1 VTKAAQ
7 RTLANLPAVP
17 TAIVDAAHRALD
29 GCGVAAAV
37 NNASASPEAV
47 KAQVGAVAA
56 SLKAKTHE
64 VTREALH
71 ELTDVVDELRA
82 ATPSLRLLKGKKN
95 NILRAPEERIQAE
108 GHADVARAAMDAV
121 LPASVALLALGAAGA
136 APWPA
141 AAWALAEVCS
151 RSYAF
156 VVEDVGG
163 KETVPPPSG
172 NTRLLW
178 RRCLENCDDVVSYVE
193 GWFYGAQFDS
203 LTKGD
208 IEAWLSGNVFGA
220 AASDHRQRRQ
230 LSWMVRGPEQE
241 MNLSVMRSPRRRRRG
256 RRRVYASRERA
267 RYQSTQVERLE
278 ERADHVFPEGESTH
292 EYMCAQQASAPAKHH
307 PLLVYAIVDAAKNAQ
322 FLALK
327 KRGFKRY
334 STGSSTYWRREAQEP
349 VDGATPLIFAHGI
362 GIGFL
367 PYHNLINDLVDGCD
381 KDGAPMYLLELPA
394 LALTRFSRELPS
406 PKELGEAASS
416 MLAEH
421 NDGAACW
428 VGHSFGTVAI
438 TYALKY
444 APSTVASCALI
455 EPVCFHLHLPDV
467 SRGFLFKETQDPILD
482 ILRTD
487 PAISFSLRKRFWWQE
502 AVLWVEDLRG
512 RKCDVF
518 LSSKDDIVPSASV
531 VDYLRDTEVGVH
543 DLGERGHGTWQ
554 YDAEVAADVISKA
567 LALRRQTTE
576 KRLSIKWPGDDVSI
590 GDALRGCVPD
600 PEPFV
605 DVMSRALYGDV
616 YGAV

>member
-1 VTKAAQ
+1 
-7 RTLANLPAVP
+7 
-17 TAIVDAAHRALD
+17 
-29 GCGVAAAV
+29 
-37 NNASASPEAV
+37 
-47 KAQVGAVAA
+47 
-56 SLKAKTHE
+56 
-64 VTREALH
+64 
-71 ELTDVVDELRA
+71 
-82 ATPSLRLLKGKKN
+82 
-95 NILRAPEERIQAE
+95 
-108 GHADVARAAMDAV
+108 
-121 LPASVALLALGAAGA
+121 
-136 APWPA
+136 
-141 AAWALAEVCS
+141 
-151 RSYAF
+151 
-156 VVEDVGG
+156 
-163 KETVPPPSG
+163 
-172 NTRLLW
+172 
-178 RRCLENCDDVVSYVE
+178 VSYVE
-193 GWFYGAQFDS
+193 GWFYGAQFDA

-230 LSWMVRGPEQE
+230 LQWMVD
-241 MNLSVMRSPRRRRRG
+241 
-256 RRRVYASRERA
+256 
-267 RYQSTQVERLE
+267 RLE
-278 ERADHVFPEGESTH
+278 ERADHVFPDGASTH

-334 STGSSTYWRREAQEP
+334 STGSSTYWRREADEP

-502 AVLWVEDLRG
+502 AVLWVEDLKG
-512 RKCDVF
+512 RRCDVF

-531 VDYLRDTEVGVH
+531 VDYLKDTEVGVH

-554 YDAEVAADVISKA
+554 YDGDVAADVISKA

-590 GDALRGCVPD
+590 GDALRGVVGD

>member
-1 VTKAAQ
+1 MRFLCLISVCAALRTPAPLSKMTNAAQ
-7 RTLANLPAVP
+7 RTLANLPAVR
-17 TAIVDAAHRALD
+17 TAVVDAAHRALD
-29 GCGVAAAV
+29 GCGVSVPV
-37 NNASASPEAV
+37 NDPSASPEAV

-56 SLKAKTHE
+56 TIKAKTHE
-64 VTREALH
+64 VTKEALH
-71 ELTDVVDELRA
+71 ELTDVVDHVRA
-82 ATPSLRLLKGKKN
+82 ATPSLRNLRGKKN
-95 NILRAPEERIQAE
+95 NILKAPEERIQAE

-156 VVEDVGG
+156 VVDDVGG

-203 LTKGD
+203 LTRGD

-220 AASDHRQRRQ
+220 AASDHRQKRQ
-230 LSWMVRGPEQE
+230 LSWMV
-241 MNLSVMRSPRRRRRG
+241 
-256 RRRVYASRERA
+256 
-267 RYQSTQVERLE
+267 ERLE
-278 ERADHVFPEGESTH
+278 ERLSSDRQTSFVFPSGDATH
-292 EYMCAQQASAPAKHH
+292 EYMCAQQASAPSKHH

-334 STGSSTYWRREAQEP
+334 STGTSTYWRREAQEP

-367 PYHNLINDLVDGCD
+367 PYHNLIGDLVDGCES
-381 KDGAPMYLLELPA
+381 DGAPMYLLELPA
-394 LALTRFSRELPS
+394 LALTRFGRELPS
-406 PKELGEAASS
+406 PKELGEAASR
-416 MLAEH
+416 MLTEH
-421 NDGAACW
+421 DDPAACW

-531 VDYLRDTEVGVH
+531 VEYLKDTDVGVH
-543 DLGERGHGTWQ
+543 NLGERGHGTWQ
-554 YDAEVAADVISKA
+554 YDADVAADVISKA
-567 LALRRQTTE
+567 LALRRQPSE

-590 GDALRGCVPD
+590 VDSLRSSLPD

>member
-1 VTKAAQ
+1 MARGRRFLLLASVGALRAPDSLNRVTQTAQ

-17 TAIVDAAHRALD
+17 TAIVDAANRVLD
-29 GCGVAAAV
+29 GCGVSVPV
-37 NNASASPEAV
+37 NGASASPEAV
-47 KAQVGAVAA
+47 RGQVGAVAA
-56 SLKAKTHE
+56 TIKAKASD
-64 VTREALH
+64 VTKEALS
-71 ELTDVVDELRA
+71 ELTDVVDHVRA
-82 ATPSLRLLKGKKN
+82 ATPSLNRLKGKKN

-156 VVEDVGG
+156 VVDDVGG
-163 KETVPPPSG
+163 KETVPPPLK

-178 RRCLENCDDVVSYVE
+178 RRCLEHCDDVVSYVE
-193 GWFYGAQFDS
+193 GWFYGAAFDS
-203 LTKGD
+203 LTRGD
-208 IEAWLSGNVFGA
+208 VEAWLSGNVFGDA
-220 AASDHRQRRQ
+220 PSDHRQKRQ
-230 LSWMVRGPEQE
+230 LQWM
-241 MNLSVMRSPRRRRRG
+241 
-256 RRRVYASRERA
+256 
-267 RYQSTQVERLE
+267 VERLE
-278 ERADHVFPEGESTH
+278 ERADHVFPEGDATK

-334 STGSSTYWRREAQEP
+334 STGSSTYWRREADEP
-349 VDGATPLIFAHGI
+349 IKGATPLIFAHGI

-367 PYHNLINDLVDGCD
+367 PYHNLINDLVDGCES
-381 KDGAPMYLLELPA
+381 DGAPMYLLELPA
-394 LALTRFSRELPS
+394 LALTRFGRELPS
-406 PKELGEAASS
+406 PTELGEAASR
-416 MLAEH
+416 MLTAH
-421 NDGAACW
+421 DDPAACW
-428 VGHSFGTVAI
+428 LGHSFGTVAI

-444 APSTVASCALI
+444 APQTVASCALI

-502 AVLWVEDLRG
+502 AVLWVEDLKG

-531 VDYLRDTEVGVH
+531 VEYLKDTDVGVH
-543 DLGERGHGTWQ
+543 NLGERGHGTWQ
-554 YDAEVAADVISKA
+554 YDADVAADVVSKS
-567 LALRRQTTE
+567 LSLRRQTSE

-590 GDALRGCVPD
+590 VDSLRSSLPD